1 MFRVLT
7 CLTGEHDLR
16 LVVLAGFICFI
27 ASLVAISLFHRA
39 TAAQDRVR
47 YWWVVLA
54 GAATG
59 SGIWA
64 THFIAMLAYEPGV
77 SVGYNV
83 ALTALSLAA
92 AALVSAIG
100 FAIAIRRD
108 SMESAGIGGG
118 VIGAGIASMHYLGM
132 WALEVPGH
140 AEWQADLVGASIL
153 LGMAFGAGALM
164 CARDDLSLRGRLF
177 AATLLTLAIVSHHF
191 TAMGAV
197 EIVPDPTR
205 AIDAL
210 SFSPMA
216 LAFIVAGLTAVI
228 LATGI
233 VAAMIDQRFRDKSI
247 RLETTLD
254 SMIQG
259 IAMYDM
265 ESRLVLCNRRYGEM
279 YKLPPEAL
287 VPGTPLV
294 ELMRHRVKAGTFDRD
309 PETYVAAVLKTVPDG
324 RTKLVNVP
332 DGRIMSVTNRPM
344 PNGGWVT
351 THEDITQR
359 SKAEAKVR
367 HMARHDGLTNLPNR
381 GAFEEL
387 MQLAIAQDGANA
399 LHAVLCLDLDR
410 FKNVNDML
418 GHAIG
423 DGVLVA
429 VTRRLRHALRES
441 DVVSRFGGDEFAILQ
456 TGIDTREDASALA
469 QRIIDAIAAPFEIDG
484 HQVVIGT
491 SVGIAVAPDHGDAP
505 SHLLRNAD
513 MALYRAKANGRGTF
527 AFFETGMDEQIK

>member
-205 AIDAL
+205 TIDAL
-210 SFSPMA
+210 SFSPVA

-259 IAMYDM
+259 IAMYD
-265 ESRLVLCNRRYGEM
+265 EQSRLVLCNRRYGEM
-279 YKLPPEAL
+279 YKLPPEIL
-287 VPGTPLV
+287 VPGMSLI
-294 ELMRHRVKAGTFDRD
+294 ELMRHRVKVGTFDRD
-309 PETYVAAVLKTVPDG
+309 PETYVADVLKSVPDG
-324 RTKLVNVP
+324 KTKLVNVP

-381 GAFEEL
+381 NAFEEQL
-387 MQLAIAQDGANA
+387 LLAIAHDDEAT
-399 LHAVLCLDLDR
+399 HAVLCLDLDR
-410 FKNVNDML
+410 FKTVNDTL

-429 VTRRLRHALRES
+429 VTKRLQHALREN
-441 DVVSRFGGDEFAILQ
+441 DVVSRFGGDEFAVVQ
-456 TGIDTREDASALA
+456 TGVESREDAAALA
-469 QRIIDAIAAPFEIDG
+469 HRIIDAI
-484 HQVVIGT
+484 
-491 SVGIAVAPDHGDAP
+491 
-505 SHLLRNAD
+505 
-513 MALYRAKANGRGTF
+513 
-527 AFFETGMDEQIK
+527 